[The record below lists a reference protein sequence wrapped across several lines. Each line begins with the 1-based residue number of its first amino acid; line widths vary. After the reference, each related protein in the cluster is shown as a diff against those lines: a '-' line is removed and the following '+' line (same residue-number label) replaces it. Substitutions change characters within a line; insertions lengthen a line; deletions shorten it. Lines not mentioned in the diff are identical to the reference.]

1 MTRPKRALL
10 VVAGVVLA
18 LAAAELGFQW
28 LKAPVGCVKVNNAG
42 NEPIEDLVLTA
53 GGNTVRVGRVPAGES
68 VRVFLS
74 GRSRQRL
81 QVNYRQKGNAM
92 TGFVIEDFNPAAY
105 QRERFMLVLTIR
117 PNEYER
123 YMDDGDPS
131 LLARLSTRVEE
142 WLRDSLES
150 P

>member
-10 VVAGVVLA
+10 VVAGVVLV
-18 LAAAELGFQW
+18 LTAAELGFQQ
-28 LKAPVGCVKVNNAG
+28 LRAPVGCVKVLNAG
-42 NEPIEDLVLTA
+42 NEPIENLTLTSGESTA
-53 GGNTVRVGRVPAGES
+53 RVARVPAGES

-74 GRSRQRL
+74 GRARQPLR
-81 QVNYRQKGNAM
+81 VNYRQKGNAM
-92 TGFVIEDFNPAAY
+92 TGFVIEAFNPAEL

-131 LLARLSTRVEE
+131 FLARLSNHVQE